1 MLMIALQHTTQTD
14 ASNPDILSPRPTDP
28 SFDREQKSDVYSR
41 GTLTS
46 PVSKVRPSLLDRI
59 AEYASPDSSL
69 TDMSIS
75 LFEDD
80 SASESQATTPST
92 SPTRPILPSLLAR
105 MAPAPYLRSRID
117 LPLAEHRPRKRNA
130 SFSTEDAPAPR
141 RRSPPKGKVDPMSS
155 GLFSSAV
162 AALAART
169 TNIPSS
175 AAHGKPSNI
184 LISCT
189 TTMGP
194 GKPLPRVLH
203 RSRYMPE
210 SENNPLPPRRR
221 SQQHHQ
227 TATGVRAD
235 RR

>member
-1 MLMIALQHTTQTD
+1 MLMSTFQHTTQTD
-14 ASNPDILSPRPTDP
+14 ASYPDTLSPIPTDP
-28 SFDREQKSDVYSR
+28 SLALEQETAVGSQ
-41 GTLTS
+41 GALTPPAS
-46 PVSKVRPSLLDRI
+46 NVRHSLLARI
-59 AEYASPDSSL
+59 AEYASPDSTL
-69 TDMSIS
+69 TDMSVS

-80 SASESQATTPST
+80 AASESPATSPST

-130 SFSTEDAPAPR
+130 SFSTEDAAPR
-141 RRSPPKGKVDPMSS
+141 RRSPAKGKVDSMSN
-155 GLFSSAV
+155 GLLPSAI
-162 AALAART
+162 AALAAKT

-175 AAHGKPSNI
+175 AAHGKPSKV
-184 LISCT
+184 LISYT

-194 GKPLPRVLH
+194 KKPLPRVLH

-221 SQQHHQ
+221 SRQHHQ
-227 TATGVRAD
+227 TATAVRAD